1 MHYLFKERDIAVRR
15 MEDSAEDY
23 KLLTK
28 WLSNPEVLAYYEGL
42 NNPFDYEKVIQK
54 FSARVK
60 GMENVVPCILEC
72 DKLAIGYLQFYRIV
86 ADEYNVSEIIDMEDY
101 RLPYGID
108 IFIGETNYWNMGIG
122 TKLLQAVIQYLFD
135 FEKADAIFID
145 PQTWNRRAIRCYEKC
160 GFKPIGMIEKR
171 ELQDGE
177 YKDSLIMAITVTGKE
192 VHTKIK

>member
-1 MHYLFKERDIAVRR
+1 
-15 MEDSAEDY
+15 
-23 KLLTK
+23 
-28 WLSNPEVLAYYEGL
+28 
-42 NNPFDYEKVIQK
+42 
-54 FSARVK
+54 
-60 GMENVVPCILEC
+60 
-72 DKLAIGYLQFYRIV
+72 V